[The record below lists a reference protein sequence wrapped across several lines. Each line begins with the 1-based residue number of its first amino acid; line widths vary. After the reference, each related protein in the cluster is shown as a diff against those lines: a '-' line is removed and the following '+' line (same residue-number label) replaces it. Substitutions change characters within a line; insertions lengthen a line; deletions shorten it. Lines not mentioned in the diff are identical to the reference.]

1 MMERRKQVAKITGIV
16 NRGEAVGV
24 IEALA
29 EHGIVDAHL
38 AVGRSDVLHDK
49 KWLFGASERTVIDE
63 DPIEI
68 LTFLVD
74 PALEDAALKLVLH
87 AGRLGIAGRGM
98 AFSETVELL
107 WAHELCAENRTADFT
122 VASDIPLLSDLA
134 LVCCIAQRGEGDRMA
149 MISLDTGTCVPA
161 ITFGQGTGVRDKMGL
176 LRITIPAEKEVVH
189 IVTDRHDAEGLMNLM
204 IDVGD
209 LDQPGK
215 GFLYCAPLNRGIVN
229 TKIKRGVTRHAA
241 SIEQIVSVIDELK
254 GGTKWRRRSGTAE
267 SEDAGKAYLRDLTD
281 LTMLCNEG
289 RGPELVKAAMA
300 AGAAGATIGRQ
311 RHVRPRQSPLSRLSP
326 ARECCNMIVSP
337 EQTPAIGE
345 ALRQAG
351 AFDDE
356 THGQVYARPVPKAF
370 TYIGKS

>member
-24 IEALA
+24 IEALS

-161 ITFGQGTGVRDKMGL
+161 ITFGQGTGA
-176 LRITIPAEKEVVH
+176 P
-189 IVTDRHDAEGLMNLM
+189 TD
-204 IDVGD
+204 IDLGSV
-209 LDQPGK
+209 
-215 GFLYCAPLNRGIVN
+215 
-229 TKIKRGVTRHAA
+229 AA
-241 SIEQIVSVIDELK
+241 SSTAVSQTGSNTFKVNCSRLTPFHIGLAPSVANGGDSNGNGKMASVANSATNTDKVPYTLYQDSGYATAWGNTATPTADGNGK
-254 GGTKWRRRSGTAE
+254 GGTGAGMAVANAIMFTAY
-267 SEDAGKAYLRDLTD
+267 AKATNSDYA
-281 LTMLCNEG
+281 
-289 RGPELVKAAMA
+289 P
-300 AGAAGATIGRQ
+300 
-311 RHVRPRQSPLSRLSP
+311 
-326 ARECCNMIVSP
+326 
-337 EQTPAIGE
+337 
-345 ALRQAG
+345 
-351 AFDDE
+351 DDYKD
-356 THGQVYARPVPKAF
+356 TVTVNVNY
-370 TYIGKS
+370 